1 MDGLFKKPVVELI
14 SRNLSGKLAKRYV
27 DFCDWI
33 HNNTEYDPEVTASVF
48 TNVRLKKELAKRIV
62 RSIRENDDYDFYEL
76 RNSMDARLR
85 SLVSYYWAVET
96 VGEDPRGA
104 GIENPG
110 YSIVRMRPQDPLYQ
124 GYRFFIVD
132 MLCFTADKF
141 ILGFR
146 TDSGPVR
153 SPMKYFKGCR
163 PLGIRADRNGSEW
176 NLILCDRSLTDDNTA
191 IFSNQLD
198 GDGNIEICDWLSD
211 SNQRIIF
218 VSEI

>member
-1 MDGLFKKPVVELI
+1 MKQSIVEFI
-14 SRNLSGKLAKRYV
+14 SDNVSSGVARRYV

-33 HNNTEYDPEVTASVF
+33 HNEAEYDPEVTSSVF
-48 TNVRLKKELAKRIV
+48 TNIRFKKELAKRIV
-62 RSIRENDDYDFYEL
+62 RSIRNNDDYEFYEL
-76 RNSMDARLR
+76 RKSMDARLC

-96 VGEDPRGA
+96 QGEDPRGA
-104 GIENPG
+104 GIGNPG
-110 YSIVRMRPQDPLYQ
+110 YSIVRMQPEDPLYQ

-132 MLCFTADKF
+132 MLSFTADKF

-163 PLGIRADRNGSEW
+163 PLGIRADLNGSEW

-198 GDGNIEICDWLSD
+198 GDGEIEMCDWLSD
-211 SNQRIIF
+211 SNQRIVF

>member
-1 MDGLFKKPVVELI
+1 MKQSIVEFI
-14 SRNLSGKLAKRYV
+14 TYNVSSAVARRYV

-33 HNNTEYDPEVTASVF
+33 HNETEYDPEVTSSVF
-48 TNVRLKKELAKRIV
+48 TNVSLKKELAKRIV
-62 RSIRENDDYDFYEL
+62 RSIRDNEDYDFYEL

-85 SLVSYYWAVET
+85 SLVCYYWAVET
-96 VGEDPRGA
+96 DGEDSHGSGNKYP
-104 GIENPG
+104 ENA
-110 YSIVRMRPQDPLYQ
+110 IVRMRPEDPLYQ

-163 PLGIRADRNGSEW
+163 PLGIKAAPDGREW
-176 NLILCDRSLTDDNTA
+176 NLILVDRNLTDDNTA